1 MDEERQKWENAA
13 VLHLM
18 SIYIATHINKQHLP
32 SSKPQFNY
40 KHCYVQLFNTR
51 WYTTH
56 QLTDTGRHGIKGF
69 FWTYRIRDQ
78 STLVVLWLHTY
89 KWWCSDCNSAF
100 YQKKITAILPCTW
113 KFATSNTAGTL
124 WWWVAHTKQLKLQ
137 QLCIQEYFKCEN
149 NYRVAQTIP
158 ATGH

>member
-1 MDEERQKWENAA
+1 MDERRQKWENAA

-40 KHCYVQLFNTR
+40 KHCYVQLSNAR
-51 WYTTH
+51 WYTTD

-89 KWWCSDCNSAF
+89 KWWCSDCNSAL
-100 YQKKITAILPCTW
+100 YQKKNYSNSAMHLKIRHVEHCGNFVVMGRSYKAAKIATVMYTWILQVW
-113 KFATSNTAGTL
+113 
-124 WWWVAHTKQLKLQ
+124 
-137 QLCIQEYFKCEN
+137 E
-149 NYRVAQTIP
+149 
-158 ATGH
+158 